1 MSEEGS
7 DPPGL
12 RVQAGVSCPAWMLG
26 SKLESSGRAFSTAES
41 QLQPFVFLRN
51 GFLWGPQDTSA
62 SRPGSRAPWLCLD
75 KSVRPFGESFVVHGS
90 TIPPDQ
96 RLSLILS
103 STELWEKDLA
113 LIMDFWTSG
122 LSRIIF
128 FFSILAHRETSYF
141 TQPGKHLGKTDTSHY
156 FLTYNEKDFFF
167 LLWAKNMEGKKQCC

>member
-26 SKLESSGRAFSTAES
+26 SKPESSGRAFSTAES

-51 GFLWGPQDTSA
+51 GFQWGPQDTSA

-103 STELWEKDLA
+103 FNELWEKDLA

-128 FFSILAHRETSYF
+128 FFYPSSQRNLLFYSARQAS
-141 TQPGKHLGKTDTSHY
+141 GKDRYKSL
-156 FLTYNEKDFFF
+156 FFN
-167 LLWAKNMEGKKQCC
+167 L